1 MGLYGDMKEEIYMA
15 ITLSEA
21 KVGMADKVDQ
31 AVVDTFRRSSLLL
44 DNLVFDNAISPGT
57 GGSTLA
63 YGYIQLKTPS
73 TASIRTINS
82 EYQAGEAKREE
93 KTSKAVIMGGK
104 FQIDRVLIGTSGAV
118 DELGFQT
125 EEKIKATSNEFH
137 NLVING
143 DSSDNSGE
151 FDGLNKL
158 LAGTETEI
166 TSQVDV
172 STSAKM
178 DSGYNALLDEVDAF
192 LTKLADKPTM
202 LLMNEDLLTK
212 MRSAAR
218 RAGYHKSERD
228 EFGRVVEYY
237 NDIPMVD
244 VGKYYNGTN
253 TLNVIPTDENG
264 KTDMYAV
271 KIGLDAFHG
280 ISPTGSKV
288 IESFMPD
295 LNAPGAV
302 KDGEVELVAGV
313 VLKNTLKAGVLR
325 GIQVK
330 AESSPVSL

>member
-1 MGLYGDMKEEIYMA
+1 M
-15 ITLSEA
+15 ITLAEA

-31 AVVDTFRRSSLLL
+31 NVVDTFRRSSYLL
-44 DNLVFDNAISPGT
+44 DKLVFDNAISPGT
-57 GGSTLA
+57 GGSTLS

-73 TASIRTINS
+73 TASVRTINS
-82 EYQAGEAKREE
+82 EYTPGEAKREE
-93 KTSKAVIMGGK
+93 KTSKAIIMGGK

-118 DELGFQT
+118 DELAFQA

-143 DSSDNSGE
+143 NSASTGSGVVNT
-151 FDGLNKL
+151 FDGLDKIL
-158 LAGTETEI
+158 TGTETEI
-166 TSQVDV
+166 TSAVDV

-178 DSGYNALLDEVDAF
+178 DAGYNALLDEVDAF

-228 EFGRVVEYY
+228 EFGRIVEYY

-244 VGKYYNGTN
+244 VGKYYNGT
-253 TLNVIPTDENG
+253 TTQNVIPTNASTG
-264 KTDMYAV
+264 KTDLYAV

-288 IESFMPD
+288 IQSFMPD

-313 VLKNTLKAGVLR
+313 VLKNSTKAGVLR

-330 AESSPVSL
+330 A

>member
-1 MGLYGDMKEEIYMA
+1 M
-15 ITLSEA
+15 ITLAEA

-31 AVVDTFRRSSLLL
+31 NVVDTFRRSSYLL
-44 DNLVFDNAISPGT
+44 DKLVFDNAISPGT
-57 GGSTLA
+57 GGSTLS

-73 TASIRTINS
+73 TAAVRTINS
-82 EYQAGEAKREE
+82 EYTAGEAKREE
-93 KTSKAVIMGGK
+93 KTSKAIIMGGK

-118 DELGFQT
+118 DELAFQA

-143 DSSDNSGE
+143 NSASSGSGVLNT
-151 FDGLNKL
+151 FDGLDKIL
-158 LAGTETEI
+158 TGTETEI
-166 TSQVDV
+166 TSAVDV

-178 DSGYNALLDEVDAF
+178 DAGYNALLDEVDAF
-192 LTKLADKPTM
+192 LTKLADKPTI

-244 VGKYYNGTN
+244 VGKYYNGST
-253 TLNVIPTDENG
+253 TQNVIPTDGSTG
-264 KTDMYAV
+264 KTDLYAV

-288 IESFMPD
+288 IQSFMPD
-295 LNAPGAV
+295 LDAPGAV

-313 VLKNTLKAGVLR
+313 VLKNSTKAGVLR

-330 AESSPVSL
+330 A

>member
-1 MGLYGDMKEEIYMA
+1 MPV
-15 ITLSEA
+15 TLAQA

-31 AVVDTFRRSSLLL
+31 SVVDEFRRSSLLL

-63 YGYIQLKTPS
+63 YGYVQLKTPS
-73 TASIRTINS
+73 TAAIRTINTEYTPS
-82 EYQAGEAKREE
+82 EAEREE
-93 KTSKAVIMGGK
+93 KTTKAIIMGGK

-118 DELGFQT
+118 DELGFQAS
-125 EEKIKATSNEFH
+125 EKIKATANEFH
-137 NLVING
+137 NMVING
-143 DSSDNSGE
+143 DSSNSSGE

-158 LAGTETEI
+158 LTGTETEI

-172 STSAKM
+172 STSALM
-178 DSGYNALLDEVDAF
+178 DSNYNALLDEVDAF
-192 LTKLADKPTM
+192 MSKLGDTPSM
-202 LLMNEDLLTK
+202 LLMNNDLLTK

-228 EFGRVVEYY
+228 EFGRQVDYY

-244 VGKYYNGTN
+244 IGKYYDGTN
-253 TLNVIPTDENG
+253 TKNVIETAQAG
-264 KTDMYAV
+264 TTDMYAV

-288 IESFMPD
+288 IQSFMPD

-302 KDGEVELVAGV
+302 KDGEAELVAGV
-313 VLKNTLKAGVLR
+313 ALKNTLKAGVLR
-325 GIQVK
+325 GIKVK
-330 AESSPVSL
+330 GASL

>member
-1 MGLYGDMKEEIYMA
+1 MA
-15 ITLSEA
+15 ITLQEA

-31 AVVDTFRRSSLLL
+31 NVIDTFRRSSYLL
-44 DNLVFDNAISPGT
+44 DKLVFDNAISPGT
-57 GGSTLA
+57 GGSTLS

-73 TASIRTINS
+73 TASVRTINS
-82 EYQAGEAKREE
+82 EYTPGEAKREE
-93 KTSKAVIMGGK
+93 KTSKAIIMGGK
-104 FQIDRVLIGTSGAV
+104 FQIDRVLIGTAGAV
-118 DELGFQT
+118 DELAFQA

-143 DSSDNSGE
+143 NSASTGSGVVNT
-151 FDGLNKL
+151 FDGLDKIL
-158 LAGTETEI
+158 TGTETEI
-166 TSQVDV
+166 TSAVDV

-178 DSGYNALLDEVDAF
+178 DTGYNALLDEVDAF

-237 NDIPMVD
+237 NDIPMID
-244 VGKYYNGTN
+244 MGKYYNGT
-253 TLNVIPTDENG
+253 TTQNVIPTDGSTG
-264 KTDMYAV
+264 KTDLYAV

-288 IESFMPD
+288 IQSFMPD

-313 VLKNTLKAGVLR
+313 VLKNSTKAGVLR

-330 AESSPVSL
+330 A